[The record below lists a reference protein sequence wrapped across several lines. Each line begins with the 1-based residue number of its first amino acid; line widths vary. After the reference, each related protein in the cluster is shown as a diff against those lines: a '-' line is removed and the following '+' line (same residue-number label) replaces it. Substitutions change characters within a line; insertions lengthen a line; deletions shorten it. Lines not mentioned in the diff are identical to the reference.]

1 MIDTLYNLDALGTSR
16 AFFLALLIG
25 FGFGFALERAGFSS
39 SRRLAGVFY
48 FTDMAVVKV
57 MFSALIT
64 AMLGLSYL
72 VAFGWIQLDQIFLMP
87 TIYGAQIVGGLLFG
101 VGFVMGAW
109 CPGTAAA
116 GLAAGRIDALVF
128 LVGVT
133 GGSILFNEL
142 FPVVRSLYGS
152 GTQGTQMV
160 YDTLGMSRNG
170 FILAFTLVAVAAF
183 WLSEWA
189 ERARTGGRGAYLG
202 SPFLKAFSMVLVAL
216 AVGLSVL
223 NPTTTGAAAKSAG
236 TSTVAALD
244 EKALMERV
252 EQALDHIEPEELA
265 DRLMAAEPDLVVVDV
280 RPAVE
285 FNAFHIRGA
294 LNVPLAQL
302 PEVLQPYQNNGL
314 IVLYSNG
321 MTHPA
326 QARDSLQRQ
335 GFGNVY
341 LLTDG
346 LQGFRD
352 RCLKP
357 VSLRPEPL
365 TTVDTA
371 RVNAWRVFF
380 AAPAAPAAPAVSAE
394 VGVFTSPVDAAMP
407 RVVETDWLEARLGTP
422 GLKVIDLRPQPEDNH
437 AHIPGSLSL
446 NVESVRGNIGGVPS
460 MLLPAG
466 MLAAQFSLLGLQP
479 SDTVVL
485 VSGDKL
491 YDTTLAGMAFERLG
505 HMDYAVLNG
514 GYAKWAEEGRL
525 ADAAL
530 PAVTGSTYPVK
541 MDADAFT
548 VDFQTVAARLGK
560 PGTVIIDVR
569 PADFYTGQ
577 KSDEARAGHIPGAIS
592 RPFTEDV
599 ITRSNKVV
607 SFKPVG
613 TLAAAY
619 SQIIPSKDTEV
630 IVHCRTGHQASQTFF
645 VLKRLLGYTNIRWYD
660 AGWTEWAARSELPIV
675 NEAQALKS
683 KK

>member
-1 MIDTLYNLDALGTSR
+1 MIDTLYSLDALGTSR

-64 AMLGLSYL
+64 AMFGLSYM
-72 VAFGWIQLDQIFLMP
+72 VGFGWIQLDQIFLMP

-128 LVGVT
+128 LLGT
-133 GGSILFNEL
+133 IGGSILFNEL
-142 FPVVRSLYGS
+142 FPVIRPLYTAGDY
-152 GTQGTQMV
+152 GTQMAYTSV
-160 YDTLGMSRNG
+160 GMSRNG

-183 WLSEWA
+183 WLAEWA
-189 ERARTGGRGAYLG
+189 EKARTGRAPYMG
-202 SPFLKAFSMVLVAL
+202 SPFLKAFSLALVLL
-216 AVGLSVL
+216 AGGLFVL
-223 NPTTTGAAAKSAG
+223 SPVTTGAAAKSAG
-236 TSTVAALD
+236 AAAVSAVD
-244 EKALMERV
+244 EKALLERV
-252 EQALDHIEPEELA
+252 EQAQDHIEPEELA
-265 DRLMAAEPDLVVVDV
+265 DRMMAREPDLVVVDV
-280 RPAVE
+280 RPPAE

-302 PEVLQPYQNNGL
+302 GEALQPHKNKGL

-357 VSLRPEPL
+357 VSLRPEPM
-365 TTVDTA
+365 TTADAA
-371 RVNAWRVFF
+371 RVNAWRAFF
-380 AAPAAPAAPAVSAE
+380 AAPAVAAEGVVATAPVN
-394 VGVFTSPVDAAMP
+394 AAMP
-407 RVVETDWLEARLGTP
+407 RVVETDWLAARLGTP
-422 GLKVIDLRPQPEDNH
+422 GLKVIDLRPQPEYNT
-437 AHIPGSLSL
+437 AHIPDSLSL
-446 NVESVRGNIGGVPS
+446 NVESFRGNIGGVPS
-460 MLLPAG
+460 VLLPPP
-466 MLAAQFSLLGLQP
+466 MIAAQFSLLGLQP
-479 SDTVVL
+479 ADTIVL
-485 VSGDKL
+485 LSGDKL

-505 HMDYAVLNG
+505 HMDYAVMNG
-514 GYAKWAEEGRL
+514 GYAKWALEGRPV
-525 ADAAL
+525 DAVL
-530 PAVTGSTYPVK
+530 PAVTESTYPAK
-541 MDADAFT
+541 QHADHFT

-569 PADFYTGQ
+569 PADFYAGK
-577 KSDEARAGHIPGAIS
+577 KSDEARAGHIPGALS

-599 ITRSNKVV
+599 ITSPDKVV
-607 SFKPVG
+607 TFKP
-613 TLAAAY
+613 TDALAAAY
-619 SQIIPSKDTEV
+619 SQMIPSKDTEV

-645 VLKRLLGYTNIRWYD
+645 VLKRLLGYPNVRWYD
-660 AGWTEWAARSELPIV
+660 AGWTEWAARPELPIV
-675 NEAQALKS
+675 SETVDS
-683 KK
+683 KGHK